1 MFNIINTRKYW
12 FGLSITLVVL
22 SIIAVSIFGLN
33 YGIDFT
39 GGSIMEVK
47 IIDAEVRNSD
57 IEQILVDME
66 IGESV
71 IQEANDNVFLVR
83 TGHLEEEQHREILSK
98 LTEVVTVQ
106 EGSIEELRYDSI
118 GPTIG
123 KELKGKAFTSIFVV
137 LLAIVIYIAWAFRK
151 VSFPVASWKYGLSAI
166 IALAHDIFVTVGLFS
181 VLGYYFNFQVDTLFV
196 TALLT
201 IMGFSVHDTIV
212 TFDRTRENLFRT
224 QDLTFGEV
232 VNKSI
237 NETIVRSLNTSLT
250 TLLVLI
256 SVYLFGGASIQQFIL
271 TMMFGIVIGTYSSI
285 FLASP
290 LLMFWYK
297 LKR

>member
-1 MFNIINTRKYW
+1 MFNIIGKRKYW
-12 FGLSITLVVL
+12 FGLSTVLVAL
-22 SIIAVSIFGLN
+22 SIIAILVFGLN

-39 GGSIMEVK
+39 GGSIMELELV
-47 IIDAEVRNSD
+47 DASLDNAEVD
-57 IEQILVDME
+57 QILTDLE
-66 IGESV
+66 ITESV
-71 IQEANDNVFLVR
+71 IQPAGDNTLLIR
-83 TGHLEEEQHREILSK
+83 TGHLTEQQHNQIFTNLETKVIQ
-98 LTEVVTVQ
+98 Q
-106 EGSIEELRYDSI
+106 EGSITQLRYDSI

-123 KELKGKAFTSIFVV
+123 KELKGKAMTSLFVV
-137 LLAIVIYIAWAFRK
+137 MLAIVAYIAFAFRK

-166 IALAHDIFVTVGLFS
+166 VALAHDVIITVGLFS

-224 QDLTFGEV
+224 HDLTFAQI
-232 VNKSI
+232 VNTSI

-250 TLLVLI
+250 TLLVLV
-256 SVYLFGGASIQQFIL
+256 SVYFFGGVSIQQFIL
-271 TMMFGIVIGTYSSI
+271 TMIFGIIIGTYSSI

-290 LLMFWYK
+290 LLMVWYK
-297 LKR
+297 LKQ

>member
-1 MFNIINTRKYW
+1 MFNIVGKRKYW
-12 FGLSITLVVL
+12 FSFSATLIVL
-22 SIIAVSIFGLN
+22 SIIAVAVLGLN

-39 GGSIMEVK
+39 GGSIMELK
-47 IIDAEVRNSD
+47 LNNSSLD
-57 IEQILVDME
+57 NSTVDQILTDLE

-71 IQEANDNVFLVR
+71 VQPGGDNTLLIRTSHLV
-83 TGHLEEEQHREILSK
+83 ENQHSEILNK
-98 LTEVVTVQ
+98 LSERVLEQ

-123 KELKGKAFTSIFVV
+123 QELKGKAMTSIFVV
-137 LLAIVIYIAWAFRK
+137 LLFIVAYIAWAFRK
-151 VSFPVASWKYGLSAI
+151 VSFPVASWKYGLAAI
-166 IALAHDIFVTVGLFS
+166 VALAHDIFITVGLFS
-181 VLGYYFNFQVDTLFV
+181 VLGYFFNFQVDTLFV

-212 TFDRTRENLFRT
+212 TFDRTRENLSISHN
-224 QDLTFGEV
+224 LTFGEI

-237 NETIVRSLNTSLT
+237 NETIVRSLNTSFT
-250 TLLVLI
+250 TLLVLA
-256 SVYLFGGASIQQFIL
+256 SVYFFGGVSIQQFIL

-285 FLASP
+285 FIASP
-290 LLMFWYK
+290 LLMEWYK

>member
-12 FGLSITLVVL
+12 FSLSGLLVVL
-22 SIIAVSIFGLN
+22 SVISLIVFGLN

-39 GGSIMEVK
+39 GGSIMELKLTNVNLENAVVEQV
-47 IIDAEVRNSD
+47 ITDLG
-57 IEQILVDME
+57 IE
-66 IGESV
+66 ESV
-71 IQEANDNVFLVR
+71 VQPAGDNTLLVR
-83 TGHLEEEQHREILSK
+83 TSHLTEDQHGQILSSLADK
-98 LTEVVTVQ
+98 VTEQ

-123 KELKGKAFTSIFVV
+123 QELKGKAMTSIFVV
-137 LLAIVIYIAWAFRK
+137 LLAIVAYIAFAFKK
-151 VSFPVASWKYGLSAI
+151 VSFPVASWKYGLAAI
-166 IALAHDIFVTVGLFS
+166 IALAHDVFITVGLFS
-181 VLGYYFNFQVDTLFV
+181 VLGHYFNYQVDTLFV

-212 TFDRTRENLFRT
+212 TFDRTRENLFHSH
-224 QDLTFGEV
+224 DITFGEV

-250 TLLVLI
+250 TLLVLV

-271 TMMFGIVIGTYSSI
+271 TMIFGIIIGTYSSI
-285 FLASP
+285 FIASP
-290 LLMFWYK
+290 LLMVWYK
-297 LKR
+297 MKK